1 MKCTG
6 IKLNKTLHI
15 KEKKILQQLQKKK
28 GKEINNLK
36 KRFKGIMKHQSDT
49 EPN

>member
-15 KEKKILQQLQKKK
+15 KEKKILQQLKKK
-28 GKEINNLK
+28 KKEK
-36 KRFKGIMKHQSDT
+36 K
-49 EPN
+49 